1 MNVIHYPFPPHGEPT
16 PVLNRRLYPA
26 PLHTSLMEPKDPI
39 PGPVLLLKQHAERC
53 GWQAL
58 SPRQAI
64 GFLPHA
70 AHGTPGKEAKVSW
83 SLKMMQGSRRAVAV
97 QSGGSWRSFWTWS
110 DQEFFR
116 RYGTLTEFK
125 EALR

>member
-1 MNVIHYPFPPHGEPT
+1 VIITHYPFPPAGEAAVEDREP
-16 PVLNRRLYPA
+16 YPA
-26 PLHTSLMEPKDPI
+26 PLHTSLLEPKDPI
-39 PGPVLLLKQHAERC
+39 PGPVLLLQQHAARC
-53 GWQAL
+53 GWQVL

-64 GFLPHA
+64 GYRPHA
-70 AHGTPGKEAKVSW
+70 SYGTPGKEPVVSW
-83 SLKMMQGSRRAVAV
+83 SLKMMRGSRRAVAV
-97 QSGGSWRSFWTWS
+97 QIGGKWDSLWTWS

>member
-1 MNVIHYPFPPHGEPT
+1 MEEREP
-16 PVLNRRLYPA
+16 YPA
-26 PLHTSLMEPKDPI
+26 PLHTSRMAPKDPV
-39 PGPVLLLKQHAERC
+39 PGPVLLLKGHAERC

-58 SPRQAI
+58 TPRQAI

-70 AHGTPGKEAKVSW
+70 AYGTPGKEARVSW
-83 SLKMMQGSRRAVAV
+83 SLKLMRGGRRAVAV
-97 QSGGSWRSFWTWS
+97 QSGGSWLSFWTWS

-116 RYGTLTEFK
+116 RHGTLTSFK